1 VRHRIRQ
8 FRDAGKRPSE
18 ADFELAHEHLGAT
31 LFELFR
37 GQHPR
42 DIVHSAGAAR
52 WLLERGHTNPDLI
65 AAALLH
71 DVGKGHQRRMDRV
84 AYVLAS
90 YVRVTKFVGSAE
102 SRFALRSAVFRSDSH
117 GERGAEMLGRA
128 GAHEAVVTLTRLHHM
143 PQRADP
149 VLALL
154 QQADAAN

>member
-1 VRHRIRQ
+1 MRHRVRQ
-8 FRDAGKRPSE
+8 FRDAGKLPSE
-18 ADFELAHEHLGAT
+18 ADFELAHEHLGAA

-42 DIVHSAGAAR
+42 DIVHSAGTAR
-52 WLLERGHTNPDLI
+52 WLLERGHTNPHLI

-84 AYVLAS
+84 VYVLAS
-90 YVRVTKFVGSAE
+90 GLRLTRLVGSAE
-102 SRFALRSAVFRSDSH
+102 SRFALRGAVFRSVRH

-128 GAHEAVVTLTRLHHM
+128 GAPEVVVTLTRLHHM
-143 PQRADP
+143 PLRADP